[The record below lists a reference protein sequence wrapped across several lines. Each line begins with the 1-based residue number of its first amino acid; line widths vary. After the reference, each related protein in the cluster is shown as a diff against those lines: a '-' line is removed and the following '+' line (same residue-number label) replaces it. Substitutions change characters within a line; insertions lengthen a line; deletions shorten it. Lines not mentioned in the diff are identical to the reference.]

1 LESYWLFFFVE
12 RANPV
17 FSFFESSGATHVNP
31 SADLVRALGEA
42 FGPDKVKVHTE
53 FHVQVVA
60 TRGVH
65 DIWMAHNWTGFKLK
79 LSGNKKIQ
87 HFKYVS
93 RLTTALKTAMGAKT
107 DLTDMEDVLRLTTLI
122 RKASQKKQSGV
133 FVDAGWKN
141 GKAKIAVIYIHET
154 TMVARSFE
162 QDQPDSLAA
171 EIAAL
176 QYALQYNPL
185 DLQILPPVFCD
196 CTGAIQKINNPRVQW
211 ISRINNVSDSIG
223 NMRGKL

>member
-1 LESYWLFFFVE
+1 MNS
-12 RANPV
+12 
-17 FSFFESSGATHVNP
+17 
-31 SADLVRALGEA
+31 SADLIKALGEA
-42 FGPDKVKVHTE
+42 FGPDRVKVNTE

-60 TRGVH
+60 PRGFH
-65 DIWMAHNWTGFKLK
+65 DVWMAHNWTGFKLK
-79 LSGNKKIQ
+79 LAGNKRIQ
-87 HFKYVS
+87 HFKHVS

-122 RKASQKKQSGV
+122 RRASEKKQSGV

-141 GKAKIAVIYIHET
+141 GKAKIAVICIHET

-162 QDQPDSLAA
+162 LYQPDSLAA

-176 QYALQYNPL
+176 EYALQYNPFEL
-185 DLQILPPVFCD
+185 EVLPPVFCD